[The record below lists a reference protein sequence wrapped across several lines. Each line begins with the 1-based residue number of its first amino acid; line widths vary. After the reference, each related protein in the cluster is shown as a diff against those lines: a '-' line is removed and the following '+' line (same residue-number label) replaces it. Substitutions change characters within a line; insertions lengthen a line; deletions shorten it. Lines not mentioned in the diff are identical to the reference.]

1 MKKKTKYHTVGT
13 KSNKRI
19 VETEIHLIPITHMYT
34 TTHYLDTLTH
44 MYTTTHYHH
53 LAQALQDTSG
63 IYTNK
68 PA

>member
-19 VETEIHLIPITHMYT
+19 VETEIHLIP
-34 TTHYLDTLTH
+34 LTH

>member
-34 TTHYLDTLTH
+34 TTHYLDTPNTH
-44 MYTTTHYHH
+44 VHDHS
-53 LAQALQDTSG
+53 LS
-63 IYTNK
+63 
-68 PA
+68 